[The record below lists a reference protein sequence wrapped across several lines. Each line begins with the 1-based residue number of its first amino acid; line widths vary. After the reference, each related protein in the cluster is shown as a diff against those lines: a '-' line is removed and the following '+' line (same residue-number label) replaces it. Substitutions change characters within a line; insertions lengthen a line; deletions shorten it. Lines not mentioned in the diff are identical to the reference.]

1 MFYAAP
7 AAPAT
12 TTVGN
17 PAVNI
22 SIFGAFVLVTLAI
35 TFKASRNN
43 KSAADYYAAGRNI
56 SGTQNGLA
64 IAGDYLSAASFL
76 GIAGAIAIYG
86 YDGFLYSIGFLVAW
100 LVALLLVAELMRNT
114 ARYTMADV
122 LAFRMRQR
130 PVRTAAAT
138 STLVVSL
145 FYLLAQMA
153 GAGALVTLLLGVTG
167 ELAQAV
173 VVILVGALMM
183 VYVLVGGMRG
193 TTYVQIIKATLLIA
207 GAAVMTV
214 WVLGKYGF
222 NLSALLGGAVD
233 TSATQ
238 ATPRDVLS
246 PGGQYGA
253 TNISRLDFI
262 SLALALVFGTAG
274 LPHVLMRFY
283 TVPTAKDARRSVV
296 WAIWLIG
303 IFYLFSLV
311 IGYGAGALVGAD
323 TILAAPGAVNAAAP
337 LLAFELGG
345 TILLGVIAGVAFA
358 TILAV
363 VAGLTITASASFAH
377 DIYASVLKKGQVN
390 PNAEVKVA
398 RIAAIVIGAV
408 SIGLGILALQAGL
421 NIAFL
426 VALAFAIAAS
436 ANLPTIIY
444 TLFWQ
449 RFTTQG
455 ALWSIYGG
463 LITCV
468 TLILFSPVV
477 SGAPVNPATGKSPSL
492 IQNVDFSWFP
502 LNNPGLVSIPLS
514 FFLGWLGTKLSKEQP
529 DELKNAELEVRALTG
544 IGAEKAVAH

>member
-1 MFYAAP
+1 MSELLAVDSG
-7 AAPAT
+7 T
-12 TTVGN
+12 IGE

-22 SIFGAFVLVTLAI
+22 SIFGAFVLVTLFI
-35 TFKASRNN
+35 TFRASRNN

-76 GIAGAIAIYG
+76 GIAGAIAVYG

-114 ARYTMADV
+114 ARFTMADV

-130 PVRTAAAT
+130 PVRMAAAI
-138 STLVVSL
+138 STLTVSL

-153 GAGALVTLLLGVTG
+153 GAGGLVTLLLGVSG
-167 ELAQAV
+167 EAAQAV
-173 VVILVGALMM
+173 VVTIVGALMIF
-183 VYVLVGGMRG
+183 YVLVGGMRG
-193 TTYVQIIKATLLIA
+193 TTYVQIIKASLLII
-207 GAAVMTV
+207 GAFVMTV
-214 WVLGKYGF
+214 WVLGEYGF
-222 NLSALLGGAVD
+222 NLSSLLGGA
-233 TSATQ
+233 AENAAGA
-238 ATPRDVLS
+238 ATPRDVLA
-246 PGGQYGA
+246 PGAQYGA
-253 TNISRLDFI
+253 TGTSKLDFV
-262 SLALALVFGTAG
+262 SLGLALVLGTAG

-323 TILAAPGAVNAAAP
+323 RILAAPGAVNAAAP

-345 TILLGVIAGVAFA
+345 TVLLGIIAGVAFA

-377 DIYASVLKKGQVN
+377 DVYASVLKKGQVTGN
-390 PNAEVKVA
+390 GEVRVA
-398 RIAAIVIGAV
+398 RITAIVIGAI

-426 VALAFAIAAS
+426 VALAFAVAAS
-436 ANLPTIIY
+436 ANLPTILY
-444 TLFWQ
+444 TLFW
-449 RFTTQG
+449 RNFTTQG

-463 LITCV
+463 LIACV
-468 TLILFSPVV
+468 TLIVFSPVV
-477 SGAPVNPATGKSPSL
+477 SGAPVVEATGKSPSL
-492 IQNVDFSWFP
+492 FQDVDFSWFP

-514 FFLGWLGTKLSKEQP
+514 FFLGWLGSKLSKERP
-529 DELKNAELEVRALTG
+529 DELKSAELEVRAFTG
-544 IGAEKAVAH
+544 IGAEKAVQH

>member
-1 MFYAAP
+1 VSELLAAEGSIGEP
-7 AAPAT
+7 AI
-12 TTVGN
+12 
-17 PAVNI
+17 NI
-22 SIFGAFVLVTLAI
+22 SIFGAFVLVTLFI
-35 TFKASRNN
+35 TFRASRTN

-56 SGTQNGLA
+56 NPTQNGLA

-76 GIAGAIAIYG
+76 GIAGAIAVFG

-114 ARYTMADV
+114 ARFTMADV
-122 LAFRMRQR
+122 LAFRMQQR
-130 PVRTAAAT
+130 PVRMAAAI

-153 GAGALVTLLLGVTG
+153 GAGGLVTLLLGVSG
-167 ELAQAV
+167 EAAQAV
-173 VVILVGALMM
+173 VVTIVGALMIF
-183 VYVLVGGMRG
+183 YVLVGGMRG
-193 TTYVQIIKATLLIA
+193 TTYVQVIKASLLIV
-207 GAAVMTV
+207 GAFVMTV

-222 NLSALLGGAVD
+222 NLSALLGGAQDNAKEGVN
-233 TSATQ
+233 
-238 ATPRDVLS
+238 VLA
-246 PGGQYGA
+246 PGAQYGA
-253 TNISRLDFI
+253 TGTSKLDFV
-262 SLALALVFGTAG
+262 SLGLALVLGTAG

-323 TILAAPGAVNAAAP
+323 EILAAPGAVNAAAP

-345 TILLGVIAGVAFA
+345 TALLGIISGVAFA

-377 DIYASVLKKGQVN
+377 DVYANVIKKGQVP
-390 PNAEVKVA
+390 PNGEVRVA
-398 RIAAIVIGAV
+398 RITAVVIGAIA
-408 SIGLGILALQAGL
+408 IGLGILALQAGL

-436 ANLPTIIY
+436 ANLPTILY
-444 TLFWQ
+444 TLFWKN
-449 RFTTQG
+449 FTTQG

-463 LITCV
+463 LIACV
-468 TLILFSPVV
+468 GLIIFSPVV
-477 SGAPVNPATGKSPSL
+477 SGAPVVEATGKSPSL
-492 IQNVDFSWFP
+492 FQNVDFHWFP
-502 LNNPGLVSIPLS
+502 LNNPGLVSIPLA
-514 FFLGWLGTKLSKEQP
+514 FFLGWLGTKLSKERP
-529 DELKNAELEVRALTG
+529 DELKNAEFEVRAFTG
-544 IGAEKAVAH
+544 IGAEKAVQH